1 MNSTTKR
8 VKGIRN
14 FWYIAAHSSELT
26 DKPIGRTIL
35 GTGIVF
41 YRDSKGR
48 VVALRDACG
57 HRFAP
62 LSRGKVV
69 GDTLECPYHGAIY
82 AGTGECIEFSG
93 EPEVPKRC
101 NIAAFP
107 VTERHDFIWVWIGAP
122 AKADP
127 DSIPDIFGRHNYPHW
142 TSMDGQFISF
152 QSHYS
157 LIVDNLFD
165 SSHAKYVHPT
175 TLGAPGLLAQRGD
188 ESLATFD
195 AEIGES
201 AINYIVDIA
210 NGAGGQIIHDGLGKR
225 MGIDSYMEPVDWH
238 LEVAWAVPAF
248 FVFDSD
254 AKVAGADKS
263 ESARFCTFHAITP
276 ETETSCHYFYR
287 TVERLDEG
295 LESLCQFWHEGTTVA
310 FNEDKNIIE
319 AQQAVIGEQKPFD
332 SDTWG
337 VFKVD
342 ELGMVARNMIRQ
354 AEAAN

>member
-1 MNSTTKR
+1 
-8 VKGIRN
+8 
-14 FWYIAAHSSELT
+14 
-26 DKPIGRTIL
+26 
-35 GTGIVF
+35 
-41 YRDSKGR
+41 
-48 VVALRDACG
+48 
-57 HRFAP
+57 
-62 LSRGKVV
+62 
-69 GDTLECPYHGAIY
+69 
-82 AGTGECIEFSG
+82 
-93 EPEVPKRC
+93 
-101 NIAAFP
+101 
-107 VTERHDFIWVWIGAP
+107 
-122 AKADP
+122 
-127 DSIPDIFGRHNYPHW
+127 
-142 TSMDGQFISF
+142 MDGQFISF

-188 ESLATFD
+188 ESQATFD
-195 AEIGES
+195 AEVGKDKIH
-201 AINYIVDIA
+201 YTLDIA
-210 NGAGGQIIHDGLGKR
+210 NGVGGQIVHDGLGKR

-295 LESLCQFWHEGTTVA
+295 RQSLCQFWHEGTTIA
-310 FNEDKNIIE
+310 FNEDKRIIE
-319 AQQAVIGEQKPFD
+319 AQQRVIGEHKPFD

-354 AEAAN
+354 AQAAN